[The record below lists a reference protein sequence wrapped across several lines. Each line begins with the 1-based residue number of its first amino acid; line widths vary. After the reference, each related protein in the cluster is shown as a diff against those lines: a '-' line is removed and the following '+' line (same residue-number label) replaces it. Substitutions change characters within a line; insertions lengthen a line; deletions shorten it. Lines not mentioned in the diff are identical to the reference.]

1 MTLPA
6 KAENVAVVR
15 HALTGLAGALDMEP
29 DGIADLK
36 TVVTEACMN
45 VVIHAYNGAA
55 PGPLEVRAW
64 REDPSLVVVV
74 RDYGDG
80 IHPRVEP
87 ERQSLRLGLP
97 LIAALSS
104 RFEINTPPGGGTQ
117 VTMHVPLDREGEV
130 EARTGAAPQPVG
142 ARMRIPAGELVAP
155 ILSRVIGMY
164 AARAE
169 FSVDR
174 LSDAILLSD
183 AISASEPAKFPDGFA
198 EIAITDGDG
207 AFNIRIGPLEDGA
220 AETMMGGMQI
230 PELGV
235 SLEQLADEMSVET
248 DDGDE
253 YLMIRVARPA

>member
-1 MTLPA
+1 
-6 KAENVAVVR
+6 
-15 HALTGLAGALDMEP
+15 MEP

-45 VVIHAYNGAA
+45 VVVHAYDDAE

-64 REDPSLVVVV
+64 REDPSLVITV
-74 RDYGDG
+74 RDYGGG
-80 IHPRVEP
+80 IQPRLEP

-104 RFEINTPPGGGTQ
+104 RFEISASPGGGTE
-117 VTMHVPLDREGEV
+117 VTMHVPLATDGKADALR
-130 EARTGAAPQPVG
+130 RQGAQPAG

-183 AISASEPAKFPDGFA
+183 AISASEPARFPDGLA

-207 AFNIRIGPLEDGA
+207 AFHIRLGPLEEGA
-220 AETMMGGMQI
+220 GETMMGAMQI

-248 DDGDE
+248 DERGE
-253 YLMIRVARPA
+253 YLTLQIGQSG